1 MASKTLLLEH
11 SFDGKFDIIYEYISD
26 LRKFGEIHPY
36 MKEVNEL
43 PQKQNISG
51 TLFRIKEEATLFG
64 FLKIKPEYHAE
75 VMSDKSKKLVS
86 YFSVIQERIVLKS
99 NFTFEE
105 NLLENKILLVEQI
118 ELNGNALLIAY
129 FASILK
135 KTHLQ
140 TFENLRK
147 QLKVSK

>member
-1 MASKTLLLEH
+1 MASKKIHLEH
-11 SFDGKFDIIYEYISD
+11 FFDGGFDDIYEYISD

-36 MKEVNEL
+36 MKEVKIISDA
-43 PQKQNISG
+43 PNISC
-51 TLFRIKEEATLFG
+51 TLFQIKEETTLLG
-64 FLKIKPEYHAE
+64 FLKIKPEYEAE
-75 VMSDKSKKLVS
+75 VMSIKNKKKVI
-86 YFSVIQERIVLKS
+86 YFSVIQNRIILKI

-105 NLLENKILLVEQI
+105 NLLKNNILLTEQI

-135 KTHLQ
+135 KAHLL

-147 QLKVSK
+147 KLKASK